1 MEFAEWAERFHFSFL
16 PIVQR
21 GTVTVAEKRLKEAYE
36 RKQVRS
42 DCLVASRTHR
52 WFLCFYAALH
62 PQVLH

>member
-52 WFLCFYAALH
+52 
-62 PQVLH
+62 